1 MCTLLGICLST
12 VAFAQWSGSGSIY
25 YNGGNVGIGTSS
37 PLTEL
42 QVNGTL
48 FVNKANST
56 VYQGYNKWF
65 TISDRFGYSHLT
77 WFAYYDGVDW
87 RSSHAAIRP
96 SAITANN
103 SGVSFFT
110 SNTVSGEGDVLTDF
124 TEKMRFTPQGQLGIG
139 TINPQGTLHVLG
151 STQLENTSGIPMSLF
166 AHGTSAGQEV
176 MLQLLNAPGSSG
188 STAFNVGAIFGKTNG
203 SNSQSSYFSL
213 KPIDTSGTGWS
224 DGLTIRAG
232 GGVGIGTTSPTE
244 KLEVNGTI
252 RSKKIKVEASPWPDY
267 VFSDEY
273 ELRGLEE
280 LESFI
285 QKNGHLPEVP
295 SEQEVKKTGQDLGQ
309 VQAVLLKKIEELTL
323 YLIEEQKQRKQLE
336 EELKKLKEEISNK
349 N

>member
-1 MCTLLGICLST
+1 MKKLVCIIFGLCLSS
-12 VAFAQWSGSGSIY
+12 VAFAQWSGTGSIY

-48 FVNKANST
+48 YVNKANST

-77 WFAYYDGVDW
+77 WFAYYDGVNW

-110 SNTVSGEGDVLTDF
+110 SNTVPGEGDVLTDF

-139 TINPQGTLHVLG
+139 T
-151 STQLENTSGIPMSLF
+151 
-166 AHGTSAGQEV
+166 
-176 MLQLLNAPGSSG
+176 
-188 STAFNVGAIFGKTNG
+188 
-203 SNSQSSYFSL
+203 
-213 KPIDTSGTGWS
+213 
-224 DGLTIRAG
+224 
-232 GGVGIGTTSPTE
+232 TSPTE

-252 RSKKIKVEASPWPDY
+252 RSKKLKVEASPWPDY
-267 VFSDEY
+267 VFSNEY

-285 QKNGHLPEVP
+285 QQNGHLPEVP

-323 YLIEEQKQRKQLE
+323 YLIEEQKQRKKLE
-336 EELKKLKEEISNK
+336 EELKELKKTYPTITR
-349 N
+349 